1 LLFSF
6 CISANEDST
15 EHESSLEALEKRWQ
29 ELHNQILDCEKDIQ
43 QLIFDNE
50 MQALVNT
57 RNEYQTWLDLTPSSD
72 SNTEL
77 QV

>member
-1 LLFSF
+1 
-6 CISANEDST
+6 
-15 EHESSLEALEKRWQ
+15 
-29 ELHNQILDCEKDIQ
+29 
-43 QLIFDNE
+43 